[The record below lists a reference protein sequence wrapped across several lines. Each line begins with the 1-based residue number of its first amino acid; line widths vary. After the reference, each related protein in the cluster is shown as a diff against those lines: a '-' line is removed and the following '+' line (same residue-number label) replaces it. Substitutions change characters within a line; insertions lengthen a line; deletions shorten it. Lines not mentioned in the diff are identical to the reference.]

1 MKVKAEKKKK
11 TGLYSLRLYFHYWL
25 SCVHNSYD
33 HSHIHSLI
41 LSWNISSS
49 YIHCHKHC
57 LVALLNAC
65 DSTNGESPHGFTI
78 HLLDFREIKHRV
90 FFFPRTTER
99 VTWPD
104 ISRVCRLLAA
114 VSTRGGHFSRLE
126 GTRKRKYFQPIF
138 TVYFSILIACFY
150 SYASFIILLLH
161 ELLVKLKEFQIQ
173 AENT

>member
-1 MKVKAEKKKK
+1 MQLKLSLFCSNIVVDKPNLSFGIRKCGKYGDENVYCS
-11 TGLYSLRLYFHYWL
+11 TMYSSLNYWL
-25 SCVHNSYD
+25 RPHPQKT
-33 HSHIHSLI
+33 IAR
-41 LSWNISSS
+41 LSTA
-49 YIHCHKHC
+49 Y
-57 LVALLNAC
+57 
-65 DSTNGESPHGFTI
+65 
-78 HLLDFREIKHRV
+78 
-90 FFFPRTTER
+90 FFPRTTER

-104 ISRVCRLLAA
+104 ISRVCRLPAA

-126 GTRKRKYFQPIF
+126 GTRKREYLQPIF